1 MFGVVLSRFRL
12 GLGLLKHPRL
22 GLIEKV
28 LRADKQLWI
37 PKDKV
42 TIRRRIQYPC
52 SNQLIVFC
60 CGECFLDFVVVVLF
74 FVFVDIFVCVLFDF
88 DFVVVVALVYTNVY
102 HYMMIYA

>member
-74 FVFVDIFVCVLFDF
+74 FVFVGNCVCCLI
-88 DFVVVVALVYTNVY
+88 LILLLLLLLLLYIL
-102 HYMMIYA
+102 MCIII